1 MPERERIPGLAE
13 KYGIT
18 VLYEDNHL
26 LVVEK
31 PVNMPV
37 QADISG
43 DEDLCTRC
51 RKYLKEEGNK
61 PGDAF
66 LGIVQ
71 RLDRPVGGVMT
82 FAKTSKAAAR
92 LTAQFKTHSAG
103 KRYVAIV
110 CGRAESHASLKDYLL
125 KDERT
130 NMTSVVDEDVSGAK
144 LAKLSYDTIG
154 KDGDYSLVDVSLQ
167 TGRPHQIRVQ
177 MAHAGL
183 PILGDQRYHPD
194 AASSAASGKPF
205 KRTQICLWSYS
216 LTLEHPT
223 LGEKMTFFSVP
234 KGEEWKRFSAQ
245 MEMLPAFSVC
255 SGVYV
260 DDTMVV
266 CDKKAGVEVE
276 EELLSELSTL
286 FPEIYPVHRLDANTQ
301 GLVVFA
307 RTEEKRQELEE
318 AFYRHRIGKIY
329 HAVLAGTP
337 ERKNGHLKDYA
348 VKDSEEGTVR
358 ICGEKTPGA
367 QRMELDYRIL
377 KEGSDCALAE
387 IDLLTGRT
395 HQIRV
400 QMANIGCPVLG
411 DDKYGNREQ
420 NKKYRCRTQQLLCKR
435 LRIGDLL
442 LESCKEVQLPE
453 AAR

>member
-130 NMTSVVDEDVSGAK
+130 NTTSVVDENVSGAK

-194 AASSAASGKPF
+194 AASSAAYGRWP
-205 KRTQICLWSYS
+205 YG
-216 LTLEHPT
+216 P
-223 LGEKMTFFSVP
+223 
-234 KGEEWKRFSAQ
+234 AA
-245 MEMLPAFSVC
+245 AFS
-255 SGVYV
+255 
-260 DDTMVV
+260 
-266 CDKKAGVEVE
+266 
-276 EELLSELSTL
+276 
-286 FPEIYPVHRLDANTQ
+286 R
-301 GLVVFA
+301 
-307 RTEEKRQELEE
+307 
-318 AFYRHRIGKIY
+318 
-329 HAVLAGTP
+329 
-337 ERKNGHLKDYA
+337 
-348 VKDSEEGTVR
+348 
-358 ICGEKTPGA
+358 
-367 QRMELDYRIL
+367 
-377 KEGSDCALAE
+377 
-387 IDLLTGRT
+387 
-395 HQIRV
+395 
-400 QMANIGCPVLG
+400 
-411 DDKYGNREQ
+411 
-420 NKKYRCRTQQLLCKR
+420 
-435 LRIGDLL
+435 
-442 LESCKEVQLPE
+442 
-453 AAR
+453 

>member
-1 MPERERIPGLAE
+1 MPETERVPGLPE
-13 KYGIT
+13 KYGLT

-61 PGDAF
+61 PGDAY

-92 LTAQFKTHSAG
+92 LTAQFKTHAAG

-110 CGRAESHASLKDYLL
+110 CGRAESHDALKDYLL

-130 NMTSVVDEDVSGAK
+130 NMTAVVNADVPGAK
-144 LAKLSYDTIG
+144 QARLSYDTIG
-154 KDGDYSLVDVSLQ
+154 RDGDLSLVDVSLQ

-194 AASSAASGKPF
+194 AVAAAGAGLPF
-205 KRTQICLWSYS
+205 KRTQICLWSYA

-245 MEMLPAFSVC
+245 MQMLPAFSVC
-255 SGVYV
+255 SGVYL
-260 DDTMVV
+260 DDTMAV

-276 EELLSELSTL
+276 EELLSELSTV

-301 GLVVFA
+301 GLVIFA

-318 AFYRHRIGKIY
+318 AFYRHEIEKIY
-329 HAVLAGTP
+329 HAVLAGCP
-337 ERKNGHLKDYA
+337 EKKSGHLKDYA
-348 VKDSEEGTVR
+348 VKDPEEGTVR

-377 KEGSDCALAE
+377 KEKAGCALAE
-387 IDLLTGRT
+387 INLLTGRT

-400 QMANIGCPVLG
+400 QMAHAGYPVLG

-420 NKKYRCRTQQLLCKR
+420 NKQYRCRTQQLLCKR
-435 LRIGDLL
+435 MRVGEMLF
-442 LESCKEVQLPE
+442 ESCKEVRLPE
-453 AAR
+453 EVR

>member
-1 MPERERIPGLAE
+1 MPEKERVPGLQE
-13 KYGIT
+13 KYGLT

-51 RKYLKEEGNK
+51 RSYLKEAGNK
-61 PGDAF
+61 PGDAY

-92 LTAQFKTHSAG
+92 LTSQFKTHSAG

-110 CGRAESHASLKDYLL
+110 CGQAESHASLRDYLL

-130 NMTSVVDEDVSGAK
+130 NTTAVVDADVQGAK

-154 KDGDYSLVDVSLQ
+154 RDGGFSLTDISLQ

-194 AASSAASGKPF
+194 AAAAAAYGKPF
-205 KRTQICLWSYS
+205 KRTQICLWSYA

-223 LGEKMTFFSVP
+223 LGERMTFFSVP

-245 MEMLPAFSVC
+245 MQMLPAFSVC
-255 SGVYV
+255 SGVYA
-260 DDTMVV
+260 DDAMVV

-286 FPEIYPVHRLDANTQ
+286 YPAIYPVHRLDANTQ

-307 RTEEKRQELEE
+307 RTEEKRRELEE
-318 AFYRHRIGKIY
+318 AFYRHRIGKVY
-329 HAVLAGTP
+329 HAVLAGRP
-337 ERKNGHLKDYA
+337 EKKSGHLKDFA
-348 VKDSEEGTVR
+348 VKDPEEGTVR

-377 KEGSDCALAE
+377 KEGTDCSLAE

-400 QMANIGCPVLG
+400 QTAHAGCPVLG
-411 DDKYGNREQ
+411 DDKYGNREM
-420 NKKYRCRTQQLLCKR
+420 NRKYRCRTQQLLCKR
-435 LRIGDLL
+435 LRIGDALF
-442 LESCKEVQLPE
+442 ESCREMRLPE
-453 AAR
+453 DDR

>member
-1 MPERERIPGLAE
+1 MPETERIHGLAA
-13 KYGIT
+13 KYGLT

-31 PVNMPV
+31 PINMPV

-43 DEDLCTRC
+43 DEDLCTAC
-51 RKYLKEEGNK
+51 RRYLKEEGNK
-61 PGDAF
+61 PGDAY

-92 LTAQFKTHSAG
+92 LTAQFKSHSAG

-110 CGRAESHASLKDYLL
+110 CGRSESHAALKDYLL

-130 NMTSVVDEDVSGAK
+130 NMTSVTDADVPGAK

-154 KDGDYSLVDVSLQ
+154 RDGDVSLVDVSLQ

-194 AASSAASGKPF
+194 AVSGKPF
-205 KRTQICLWSYS
+205 KRTQICLWSYA

-234 KGEEWKRFSAQ
+234 RGQEWKRFSAQ
-245 MEMLPAFSVC
+245 MQMLPAFSVC
-255 SGVYV
+255 SGVYL
-260 DDTMVV
+260 DDDMLV

-276 EELLSELSTL
+276 EELLSELSTV

-301 GLVVFA
+301 GLVLFA

-318 AFYRHRIGKIY
+318 AFYHHRIGKIY
-329 HAVLAGTP
+329 HAVLAGCPGKRSGCLT
-337 ERKNGHLKDYA
+337 DYA
-348 VKDSEEGTVR
+348 VKDAEEGTVR

-367 QRMELDYRIL
+367 QRMELEYRIL
-377 KEGSDCALAE
+377 KEKNGCALAE

-400 QMANIGCPVLG
+400 QMAHAGYPVLG
-411 DDKYGNREQ
+411 DDKYGNREM
-420 NKKYRCRTQQLLCKR
+420 NRKYHCRTQQLLCKR
-435 LRIGDLL
+435 MRRGEIQV
-442 LESCKEVQLPE
+442 ESCKEMRLPE
-453 AAR
+453 GSDER